1 MFQRLLLLF
10 ITTFSL
16 QANAW
21 LSVMDTADLIDKDD
35 YNLTL
40 EGQFISD
47 EDTGANLNV
56 KAETSLMDEFSLS
69 AEFGFGHFDFYGG
82 LGLKWAPVPDIVGGQ
97 PALSVAGGLYYTVV
111 DDQNILTFRAE
122 PIVSKKFDTHYG
134 IFNPYAS
141 LPINFL
147 TFDDE
152 TEFATQFVVGTHFQE
167 RTIENFTFFAEAGFD
182 ISEAFNYF
190 SFGLL
195 FKFDKQYGFIWE

>member
-1 MFQRLLLLF
+1 MFQRLLLLL

-35 YNLTL
+35 YNLTI
-40 EGQFISD
+40 EGQFVT
-47 EDTGANLNV
+47 EDNAGANLNA
-56 KAETSLMDEFSLS
+56 KAETSFMNEFSLS

-82 LGLKWAPVPDIVGGQ
+82 LGLKWAPVPDIKGHQ
-97 PALSVAGGLYYTVV
+97 PAMSIAGGIYYTVV

-134 IFNPYAS
+134 TFNPYAS

-152 TEFATQFVVGTHFQE
+152 TEVGTQFV
-167 RTIENFTFFAEAGFD
+167 
-182 ISEAFNYF
+182 
-190 SFGLL
+190 
-195 FKFDKQYGFIWE
+195 